1 MSGVPALSV
10 VVSTRDRP
18 SALARCLDAL
28 AAQTRASA
36 LDVVVVDDGSK
47 QASAV
52 EEVVANCPQA
62 RLLRTGHRGV
72 AGARNAGARAARAS
86 LIAFTDDDCIP
97 ARDWAAQLLRAFEAG
112 PAAVAGR
119 TENGNG
125 NRFDAATQAVTE
137 EFTTSALGTPPLT
150 AFGAGSNLSCRQEVF
165 DAVPFDAER
174 YFRRAGEDRDW
185 CGRLLAAG
193 FRLVSEPAAVVYHHQ
208 GLDLRRFLA
217 KHRRYGR
224 GAYLVRSGSPRP
236 APLPPSFY
244 LGLLRRGFALGP
256 LTGLLVVVSQLA
268 TLVGF
273 AQEALAAG
281 RKRSRVKPAK

>member
-1 MSGVPALSV
+1 MSGVPVLSV

-28 AAQTRASA
+28 ASQTEASA

-47 QASAV
+47 QATAV
-52 EEVVANCPQA
+52 EQVVANSAQA
-62 RLLRTGHRGV
+62 RLLRTDHRGV
-72 AGARNAGARAARAS
+72 ASARNAGARIARAP

-112 PAAVAGR
+112 SAAVAGR
-119 TENGNG
+119 TENGSG
-125 NRFDAATQAVTE
+125 NRFDTATQAVTD
-137 EFTTSALGTPPLT
+137 EFTTSALGTPPTTL
-150 AFGAGSNLSCRQEVF
+150 FGAGSNLGCRQEVF
-165 DAVPFDAER
+165 ATVPFDAER

-185 CGRLLAAG
+185 CSRLAAAG
-193 FRLVSEPAAVVYHHQ
+193 FGLVSQPAAVVYHHQ

-217 KHRRYGR
+217 RHRRYGR
-224 GAYLVRSGSPRP
+224 GAYLVRSGRPRP
-236 APLPPSFY
+236 APLPPTFY
-244 LGLLRRGFALGP
+244 LGLLRRGFELGP
-256 LTGLLVVVSQLA
+256 AIGLLVAVSQLA

-273 AQEALAAG
+273 AQEALATA